1 LYYMSVMW
9 LVKMLKSSRPITY
22 ENELGIINI
31 PDPDAL
37 IRVEISDD
45 PRIITENKKEKPMN
59 TIRTAREEIEA
70 EYTRSKV
77 DEAKDLLRRIDE
89 AEAILKNLYEE
100 LHEIER

>member
-1 LYYMSVMW
+1 
-9 LVKMLKSSRPITY
+9 MLTVSRPITY
-22 ENELGIINI
+22 KNKLGIIHI

-59 TIRTAREEIEA
+59 IIKTAQEEIEA

-77 DEAKDLLRRIDE
+77 DEAKDLLRKIDE
-89 AEAILKNLYEE
+89 TEAILKNLYEE